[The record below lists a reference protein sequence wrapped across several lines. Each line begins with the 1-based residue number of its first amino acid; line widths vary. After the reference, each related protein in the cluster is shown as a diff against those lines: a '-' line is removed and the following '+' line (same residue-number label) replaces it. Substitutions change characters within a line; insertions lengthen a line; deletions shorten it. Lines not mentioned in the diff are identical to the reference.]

1 MPRLLD
7 RSRQIPQGFQFYEPS
22 TKWKPMPWSSFDT
35 IVDGVMQMRRANPYL
50 AQKNKWNMDRNSIAD
65 EVDAYNAAI
74 CKAHGWDHFIDG
86 GTFSNPSQR
95 PHGLLQSGAN
105 VVAGA
110 KTLAAMFGEGGK
122 PVVSEEANRRAKICT
137 DCPQNGKGDW
147 TRFFTVPASNFIKK
161 QLSILRDLD
170 LKTSHDALLGVCE
183 ACGCP
188 LHLKVW
194 APMEHI
200 LKNQPPDVDAQL
212 DPRCWIKAAKA

>member
-22 TKWKPMPWSSFDT
+22 TKWKPLPWSSFDT
-35 IVDGVMQMRRANPYL
+35 IVDGVLYMRRANPYL

-86 GTFSNPSQR
+86 GDLPNPSQR
-95 PHGLLQSGAN
+95 PHSLLRSGAN

-122 PVVSEEANRRAKICT
+122 PVVSEEADRRAKICV

-147 TRFFTVPASNFIKK
+147 TRFFTVPASVTIKK
-161 QLSILRDLD
+161 QLAIIHDLSLTTPLD
-170 LKTSHDALLGVCE
+170 DQLGVCQ

-194 APMEHI
+194 APLEHI
-200 LKNQPPDVDAQL
+200 LKNQSADVESQL
-212 DPRCWIKAAKA
+212 DARCWIKAKA